1 MPLQL
6 LAVDVNVVL
15 FSLAVLLLAT
25 IAFVLFLQSL
35 PRQPQHN
42 QSVAL
47 RYFTGFFVT
56 GFVAFTLYC
65 LRYSGWY
72 VGSVISGNTM
82 YLASLYLFYYGIR
95 ARFNL
100 AGSGK
105 LLCFVL
111 LHVLSL
117 TLLMWLF
124 TTVFDVLH
132 IRLPIFLLSMCLP
145 LLLSFRTIRTEGR
158 RDNLGDRIMQLSV
171 LLAMLTLPT
180 LYPLF
185 SVLMLP
191 DHHNQIMVTTLVT
204 LTLETLCIGGIAISY
219 IYDLIDKL
227 RLDAY
232 TDKLTSCKNRRYFFR
247 FAPALL
253 QQAAS
258 LQQHCALVMV
268 DLDHFKQIND
278 HFGHQVGDQVLQH
291 FAAQV
296 RAVLPANAML
306 VRYGGEEFV
315 LFIPDF
321 SKQQAVA
328 LVENVQE
335 KLVQPLVIDG
345 QNIGLSASF
354 GLTVLTPATE
364 LEQAIRTAD
373 AALYRAKHAG
383 RNRLEL
389 G

>member
-6 LAVDVNVVL
+6 LAVDANVVL
-15 FSLAVLLLAT
+15 FSLAVLFLAT

-35 PRQPQHN
+35 PRQPQPN

-56 GFVAFTLYC
+56 GFVAFALYC

-72 VGSVISGNTM
+72 VGSVISGNTI
-82 YLASLYLFYYGIR
+82 YLVSLYLFYYGIR

-105 LLCFVL
+105 LLSFVL
-111 LHVLSL
+111 LHVLCL
-117 TLLMWLF
+117 MLLMWLL
-124 TTVFDVLH
+124 TAVFDVLQL
-132 IRLPIFLLSMCLP
+132 RLSLFLLSMCLP
-145 LLLSFRTIRTEGR
+145 LLLSFRTIRREGR

-278 HFGHQVGDQVLQH
+278 HYGHQVGDQVLQH

-296 RAVLPANAML
+296 RAVIPAHAMF

-328 LVENVQE
+328 LVAQVQE
-335 KLVQPLVIDG
+335 NLVQPLLIDG
-345 QNIGLSASF
+345 QHIGLSASF
-354 GLTVLTPATE
+354 GLTVLTPQTE
-364 LEQAIRTAD
+364 LEQAIRIAD